1 MAIVTREDMVS
12 FIPNTTMQKGYINGV
27 HTGYFITP
35 VDGYALHDK
44 ASDYEDPDTGIIND
58 SFYAG
63 VCSCGKEYDFST
75 VPAFYTDAGGSVVN
89 VVAFGEE
96 RAFYAVPADRVYRKE
111 REESCTQHQ
120 KLSN

>member
-1 MAIVTREDMVS
+1 MNS
-12 FIPNTTMQKGYINGV
+12 GQLKCLN
-27 HTGYFITP
+27 
-35 VDGYALHDK
+35 GYALHDK
-44 ASDYEDPDTGIIND
+44 ASDYEDPDTGKIND

-120 KLSN
+120 K